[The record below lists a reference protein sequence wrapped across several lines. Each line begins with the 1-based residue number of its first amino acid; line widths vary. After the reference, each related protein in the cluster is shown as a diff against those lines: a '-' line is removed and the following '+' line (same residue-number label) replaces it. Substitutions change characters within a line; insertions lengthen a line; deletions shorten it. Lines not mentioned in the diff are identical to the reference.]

1 MINIS
6 DTPDTLDQEAFRLL
20 FPLHLAIKE
29 LQTEVTSTPAEVTPT
44 LGGTNSQ
51 QVYTYIAG
59 EDIEAGKLV
68 ALSNSSLYLASRSK
82 GIQCMGVAVTS
93 GTKGS
98 EVNVLML
105 GFITLQTSIPA
116 TAKYLY
122 LGESGAMTSSPAQS
136 GQLHQQVATV
146 TGDSVIHFF
155 PLMSIRRR

>member
-6 DTPDTLDQEAFRLL
+6 ETPDTLDQEAFRLL
-20 FPLHLAIKE
+20 FPLHLAIRE
-29 LQTEVTSTPAEVTPT
+29 LQGSPSSTETS
-44 LGGTNSQ
+44 GGTNSQ
-51 QVYTYIAG
+51 QVYTYTAG

-68 ALSNSSLYLASRSK
+68 ALNNSSLYLASRSK
-82 GIQCMGVAVTS
+82 GIQCMGLATTS

-105 GFITLQTSIPA
+105 GFITVQTSIPA

-136 GQLHQQVATV
+136 GQLHQQIATV
-146 TGDSVIHFF
+146 TGSNVIHFF

>member
-6 DTPDTLDQEAFRLL
+6 ETPDTLDQEAFRLL

-29 LQTEVTSTPAEVTPT
+29 LQTEVTSTS
-44 LGGTNSQ
+44 GGTNSQ
-51 QVYTYIAG
+51 QVYTYTAG

-82 GIQCMGVAVTS
+82 GIQCMGLAATS

-105 GFITLQTSIPA
+105 GFITVQTSIPA

-136 GQLHQQVATV
+136 GQ
-146 TGDSVIHFF
+146 
-155 PLMSIRRR
+155 

>member
-6 DTPDTLDQEAFRLL
+6 ETPDTLDQEAFRLL

-29 LQTEVTSTPAEVTPT
+29 LQTEVTATS
-44 LGGTNSQ
+44 GGTNSQ
-51 QVYTYIAG
+51 QVYTYTAG

-68 ALSNSSLYLASRSK
+68 ALNNSSIYLASRSK
-82 GIQCMGVAVTS
+82 GIQCMGLAATS
-93 GTKGS
+93 GSKGS

-105 GFITLQTSIPA
+105 GFITVQTSIPA

-122 LGESGAMTSSPAQS
+122 LGESGAMTSAPAQS
-136 GQLHQQVATV
+136 GQLHQQIATV
-146 TGDSVIHFF
+146 TGSNVIHFF